1 MNPTVERRLC
11 DAEQAIVAAAGRPVV
26 IELLPGESQQ
36 AAIRRAGAEHAPAVI
51 LLYRTQ
57 EPYPDVA

>member
-1 MNPTVERRLC
+1 MNATIERRLS

-36 AAIRRAGAEHAPAVI
+36 AARERAGAQQKVVVFIDRYHTPC
-51 LLYRTQ
+51 
-57 EPYPDVA
+57 PDVA